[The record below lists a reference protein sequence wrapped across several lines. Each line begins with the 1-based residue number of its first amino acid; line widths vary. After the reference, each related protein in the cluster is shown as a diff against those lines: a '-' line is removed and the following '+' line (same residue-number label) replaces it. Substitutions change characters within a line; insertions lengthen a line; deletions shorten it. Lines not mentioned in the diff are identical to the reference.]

1 MSAIQAG
8 IPVILSA
15 TEDVQP
21 EERDLSTVGE
31 PLTKKRKVVNLKTN
45 SLANQQENL
54 VVMKEKGNVR
64 FYDRVRK
71 QLFQVNKCDNVVHHK
86 ATNKCD

>member
-1 MSAIQAG
+1 MSAKQAG

-64 FYDRVRK
+64 SYDRVRK
-71 QLFQVNKCDNVVHHK
+71 PLVQVNKCDNVVPHK
-86 ATNKCD
+86 